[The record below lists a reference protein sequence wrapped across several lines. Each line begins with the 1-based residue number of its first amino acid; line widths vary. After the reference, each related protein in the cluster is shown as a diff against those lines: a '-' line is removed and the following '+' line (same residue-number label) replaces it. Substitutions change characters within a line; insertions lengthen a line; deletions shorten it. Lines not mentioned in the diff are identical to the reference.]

1 MVVISGS
8 PWAKRLVF
16 LVISINILLW
26 WYVYSVPGVTDDV
39 QLATTKLKT
48 NDAKA
53 IPVDKKVEAKGV
65 KSAKGA
71 KAAKDEKTGESVDKK
86 GIKTFRSWSNFD
98 IVRPKNDHTY
108 VYRRFKS
115 SPHKPPH
122 IEWNPNGKELAKG
135 YVFITPQSSSA
146 ERGLVQAA
154 SFIMKQNAEMI
165 YAHDEDPYDS
175 AGFRVQTVHNE
186 QFLTLWRG
194 HRKMS
199 HGFGEVIV
207 MNSEYEKTVI
217 HLDAII
223 TNMYGQKFLSGLDFH
238 EQELT
243 TRGTILVTAYNT
255 TMYNL
260 TQMGGSEHGF
270 VTDSLF
276 FEIDIET
283 QEILFSWSA
292 LDHFW
297 PEDSMLPLISS
308 SGYGGPKNPYD
319 FFHLSS
325 IQAVNHDSFLISSR
339 NFWSVYLISRSN
351 GRILWELRG
360 NTKGGDFGALPH
372 HGRFRWQNHV
382 RAHNVTSREM
392 IISMF
397 DNHNSPEDNG
407 KTYSRGLLLKLK
419 LPPNPDERPEIL
431 RVLSPDRAK
440 ISPEY
445 GSYQLGLSN
454 GNQFVS
460 WGAGGVVHE
469 YGPDDGQDLRWQARF
484 GYDESITSYRAFKDV
499 WTGTPSKW
507 TPAIVVEKHEDTVMG
522 FVSWNGATDI
532 DSYNIYLAEPG
543 TELKPLGKAKVL
555 GFETGFDL
563 GVKNNETSCIMVAAV
578 RKGQEIRQSNV
589 GCIEGKTFVSTI
601 VDSTGKAVGDS
612 VVEKTTLQKIM
623 GYFSRS

>member
-8 PWAKRLVF
+8 PWAKRLGF
-16 LVISINILLW
+16 LVISITILLW
-26 WYVYSVPGVTDDV
+26 WYVYCVPGVTDNV
-39 QLATTKLKT
+39 QPATTKSRT

-53 IPVDKKVEAKGV
+53 IPVAKKVEG
-65 KSAKGA
+65 KSAKGV

-98 IVRPKNDHTY
+98 IVKPKNDHTY

-122 IEWNPNGKELAKG
+122 IEWNPNGKPLAKG
-135 YVFITPQSSSA
+135 YVFITPQSSGA

-165 YAHDEDPYDS
+165 YAHDEEPYDS
-175 AGFRVQTVHNE
+175 AGLRVQTVHNE

-207 MNSEYEKTVI
+207 MNSEYEKTVV

-260 TQMGGSEHGF
+260 TRMGGSEHGF

-339 NFWSVYLISRSN
+339 NFWSVYLVSRSN

-392 IISMF
+392 ILSMF
-397 DNHNSPEDNG
+397 DNHNSPEDMG

-419 LPPNPDERPEIL
+419 LPPHPDEKPEVL
-431 RVLSPDRAK
+431 RILSPDRAK
-440 ISPEY
+440 ISPEH

-454 GNQFVS
+454 GNQFMS

-469 YGPDDGQDLRWQARF
+469 YGPDDGHDLRWQARF

-507 TPAIVVEKHEDTVMG
+507 TPALVVEKREDTVMG

-532 DSYNIYLAEPG
+532 DAYHIYLAEPG
-543 TELKPLGKAKVL
+543 TELKPLGEAKVL

-563 GVKNNETSCIMVAAV
+563 GVKYNETNCIMVAAV

-601 VDSTGKAVGDS
+601 VDSMGKATGDS

>member
-16 LVISINILLW
+16 LVISLTIFLW

-39 QLATTKLKT
+39 KPPPPPPKLKT
-48 NDAKA
+48 NDAKP
-53 IPVDKKVEAKGV
+53 ILVDKKVEGKDGKGIEGV
-65 KSAKGA
+65 KV
-71 KAAKDEKTGESVDKK
+71 AKDEKIGESVDKK
-86 GIKTFRSWSNFD
+86 GIKAFRSWSNFD

-115 SPHKPPH
+115 SPYKPPH

-135 YVFITPQSSSA
+135 YVFITPQSSGA

-165 YAHDEDPYDS
+165 YAHDEAPYDS
-175 AGFRVQTVHNE
+175 EGLRVQTVHNE
-186 QFLTLWRG
+186 QYLTLWRG
-194 HRKMS
+194 ARKMS

-325 IQAVNHDSFLISSR
+325 IQAVNHDSYLISSR

-392 IISMF
+392 ILSMF
-397 DNHNSPEDNG
+397 DNHNSPEDMG

-419 LPPNPDERPEIL
+419 LPPNPDEKPEIL
-431 RVLSPDRAK
+431 RILSPDRAK
-440 ISPEY
+440 ISPDY

-454 GNQFVS
+454 GNQFMS

-469 YGPDDGQDLRWQARF
+469 YGPDDGHDLRWQARF
-484 GYDESITSYRAFKDV
+484 GYDESITSYRAFKDI
-499 WTGTPSKW
+499 WAGTPSKW
-507 TPAIVVEKHEDTVMG
+507 TPALVVEKREDTVLG

-543 TELKPLGKAKVL
+543 TALKPLGKANVL

-563 GVKNNETSCIMVAAV
+563 GVKNNETNCIMVAAV

-589 GCIEGKTFVSTI
+589 GCIEGKTFVSTF
-601 VDSTGKAVGDS
+601 VDSRGKETGDS
-612 VVEKTTLQKIM
+612 VVEKTKMQKIM
-623 GYFSRS
+623 GYFS

>member
-16 LVISINILLW
+16 LVISLNILLW

-39 QLATTKLKT
+39 KSATTKLKT

-53 IPVDKKVEAKGV
+53 IPVGKKVIDGKDGKGV
-65 KSAKGA
+65 KV
-71 KAAKDEKTGESVDKK
+71 AKDEKTGESSVDKK

-135 YVFITPQSSSA
+135 YVFITPQSSGA

-165 YAHDEDPYDS
+165 YAHDETPYDS
-175 AGFRVQTVHNE
+175 EGLRVQTVHNE
-186 QFLTLWRG
+186 QYLTLWRG
-194 HRKMS
+194 ARKMS

-207 MNSEYEKTVI
+207 MNSEYEKTVLR
-217 HLDAII
+217 LDAII
-223 TNMYGQKFLSGLDFH
+223 TNMYGQKFLSTLDFH

-276 FEIDIET
+276 LEIDIET

-308 SGYGGPKNPYD
+308 SGYGGPKSPYD

-392 IISMF
+392 ILSMF
-397 DNHNSPEDNG
+397 DNHNSLEDLG

-419 LPPNPDERPEIL
+419 LPPNPKEKPEVL
-431 RVLSPDRAK
+431 RILSPDRAK

-454 GNQFVS
+454 GNQFMS

-469 YGPDDGQDLRWQARF
+469 YGPDDGHDLRWQARF
-484 GYDESITSYRAFKDV
+484 GYDETITSYRAFKDV

-507 TPAIVVEKHEDTVMG
+507 TPALVVEKREDTVLG

-532 DSYNIYLAEPG
+532 ESYNIYLAEPG
-543 TELKPLGKAKVL
+543 TALKPLGKANVL

-563 GVKNNETSCIMVAAV
+563 GVKNNETNCIMVAAV

-589 GCIEGKTFVSTI
+589 GCIQGKTFVSTF
-601 VDSTGKAVGDS
+601 VDSRGKATGDS
-612 VVEKTTLQKIM
+612 VVEKTTMQKIM
-623 GYFSRS
+623 GYFS